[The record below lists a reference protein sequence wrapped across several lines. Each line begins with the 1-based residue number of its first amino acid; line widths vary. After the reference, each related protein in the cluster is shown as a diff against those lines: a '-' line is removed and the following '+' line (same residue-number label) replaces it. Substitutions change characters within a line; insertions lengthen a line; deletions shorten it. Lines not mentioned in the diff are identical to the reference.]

1 MVKNKSQLLIR
12 LNRSIL
18 PDCIIRLSSP
28 FPLVICRPVMP
39 LILIPIFDEELLIR
53 RQLPIIKFLSF
64 LSTQMRLHSKLRR
77 ASVSVEVDMLLAGFQ
92 LQEEV
97 VMVVLRDMLVLEEE
111 EDSVVL
117 EVVEVDLAILVDLVD
132 QEVEITV
139 VLVAITLAHPVD
151 TAPLAVL
158 ALQMDLVLRAGLA
171 LQVVLQ
177 MALQGDQA
185 ALQVGMVDLDLPAVL
200 PAVLPVAQHLGV
212 EVVVI
217 QEEEVVAKISV
228 SMPQALPLT

>member
-1 MVKNKSQLLIR
+1 
-12 LNRSIL
+12 
-18 PDCIIRLSSP
+18 
-28 FPLVICRPVMP
+28 
-39 LILIPIFDEELLIR
+39 
-53 RQLPIIKFLSF
+53 
-64 LSTQMRLHSKLRR
+64 MRLHSKLRR

-97 VMVVLRDMLVLEEE
+97 VMVVLQDMLVQE
-111 EDSVVL
+111 EDLAVL
-117 EVVEVDLAILVDLVD
+117 EVVEVDPAILVDLVD

-158 ALQMDLVLRAGLA
+158 ALQMDLVLQAGLA
-171 LQVVLQ
+171 LQVALQ

-200 PAVLPVAQHLGV
+200 PAVLPVARHLEV

-228 SMPQALPLT
+228 STLQALPLT

>member
-1 MVKNKSQLLIR
+1 
-12 LNRSIL
+12 
-18 PDCIIRLSSP
+18 
-28 FPLVICRPVMP
+28 MP

-111 EDSVVL
+111 DSAVL
-117 EVVEVDLAILVDLVD
+117 EVVEVDPAILVDLVD
-132 QEVEITV
+132 QEVETMV
-139 VLVAITLAHPVD
+139 VLVAITLAHLVD
-151 TAPLAVL
+151 MAHLVVL

-171 LQVVLQ
+171 LQ

-200 PAVLPVAQHLGV
+200 PVAQHLEV

-217 QEEEVVAKISV
+217 QEEEEVVAKISV
-228 SMPQALPLT
+228 STLQALPLT

>member
-1 MVKNKSQLLIR
+1 MVKNKSPSSIR
-12 LNRSIL
+12 LNQFIL
-18 PDCIIRLSSP
+18 LEYIIRLSLP

-39 LILIPIFDEELLIR
+39 LILIPVFDEERLIR
-53 RQLPIIKFLSF
+53 CPLPIIKFLSF
-64 LSTQMRLHSKLRR
+64 LSTQMRLHFKLHR

-92 LQEEV
+92 LKEEV
-97 VMVVLRDMLVLEEE
+97 VMVVLRDMLVLEE

-151 TAPLAVL
+151 TAHLAVL
-158 ALQMDLVLRAGLA
+158 ALQVALQMDLVLRAGLA
-171 LQVVLQ
+171 LQ

-185 ALQVGMVDLDLPAVL
+185 ALQVGMVDSDL
-200 PAVLPVAQHLGV
+200 PAVLPVAQHLEV

-217 QEEEVVAKISV
+217 QEEEMVAKISV

>member
-1 MVKNKSQLLIR
+1 MVKNKSQSLIR
-12 LNRSIL
+12 LNQSIL

-53 RQLPIIKFLSF
+53 RPLPIIKFLSF

-97 VMVVLRDMLVLEEE
+97 VMVVLQDMLVQEE
-111 EDSVVL
+111 EDLAVL
-117 EVVEVDLAILVDLVD
+117 EVVEVDPAILVDLVD

-139 VLVAITLAHPVD
+139 VLVAITSAHPVD
-151 TAPLAVL
+151 TAHLAVL
-158 ALQMDLVLRAGLA
+158 ALQMDLVLRAGL
-171 LQVVLQ
+171 VLQ

-200 PAVLPVAQHLGV
+200 PAVLPVVQHLGV

>member
-1 MVKNKSQLLIR
+1 MVKNKSQSLIR

-39 LILIPIFDEELLIR
+39 LILIPIFDEERLIR
-53 RQLPIIKFLSF
+53 HPLPIIQILSF

-97 VMVVLRDMLVLEEE
+97 VMVVLQDMLVQEE
-111 EDSVVL
+111 EDLAVL
-117 EVVEVDLAILVDLVD
+117 EVVEVDPAILVNLVD
-132 QEVEITV
+132 QEVEVMV

-158 ALQMDLVLRAGLA
+158 ALQMDSGPPGGFGPPNGPPGGIRRPSKWAWWIWTSRRSSRRSSRW
-171 LQVVLQ
+171 
-177 MALQGDQA
+177 
-185 ALQVGMVDLDLPAVL
+185 LD
-200 PAVLPVAQHLGV
+200 
-212 EVVVI
+212 
-217 QEEEVVAKISV
+217 
-228 SMPQALPLT
+228 TWRWRWW

>member
-1 MVKNKSQLLIR
+1 
-12 LNRSIL
+12 
-18 PDCIIRLSSP
+18 
-28 FPLVICRPVMP
+28 
-39 LILIPIFDEELLIR
+39 
-53 RQLPIIKFLSF
+53 
-64 LSTQMRLHSKLRR
+64 MRLHSKLRR

-111 EDSVVL
+111 DSAVL
-117 EVVEVDLAILVDLVD
+117 EVVEVDPAILVDLVD

-151 TAPLAVL
+151 TAHLAVL
-158 ALQMDLVLRAGLA
+158 ALQMDLVL
-171 LQVVLQ
+171 QVALQ

-200 PAVLPVAQHLGV
+200 PAVLPVAQHLEV

>member
-1 MVKNKSQLLIR
+1 MVKNKSQSLIR

-18 PDCIIRLSSP
+18 PECIIRLSLP
-28 FPLVICRPVMP
+28 FPLVTCRPVMP
-39 LILIPIFDEELLIR
+39 SILIPIFDEEHLIR
-53 RQLPIIKFLSF
+53 HPLPIIQILSF
-64 LSTQMRLHSKLRR
+64 LSTQMRLHSKLRQ
-77 ASVSVEVDMLLAGFQ
+77 ASVSVEVDMLLAGFL
-92 LQEEV
+92 LQEEEV
-97 VMVVLRDMLVLEEE
+97 AMVVLQDMLVLEEE
-111 EDSVVL
+111 EDLVVL

-132 QEVEITV
+132 KEVEITV

-171 LQVVLQ
+171 LQ

-200 PAVLPVAQHLGV
+200 PAVLPVAQHLEV

-228 SMPQALPLT
+228 STLQALPLT

>member
-1 MVKNKSQLLIR
+1 
-12 LNRSIL
+12 
-18 PDCIIRLSSP
+18 
-28 FPLVICRPVMP
+28 
-39 LILIPIFDEELLIR
+39 
-53 RQLPIIKFLSF
+53 
-64 LSTQMRLHSKLRR
+64 
-77 ASVSVEVDMLLAGFQ
+77 
-92 LQEEV
+92 
-97 VMVVLRDMLVLEEE
+97 MVVLRDMLVLEE

-151 TAPLAVL
+151 TAHLAVL
-158 ALQMDLVLRAGLA
+158 ALQMDPVLRAGLA
-171 LQVVLQ
+171 LQVALQ

-185 ALQVGMVDLDLPAVL
+185 ALQVGMVDLDLPADL
-200 PAVLPVAQHLGV
+200 PAVLPVARHLEV

>member
-1 MVKNKSQLLIR
+1 
-12 LNRSIL
+12 
-18 PDCIIRLSSP
+18 
-28 FPLVICRPVMP
+28 
-39 LILIPIFDEELLIR
+39 
-53 RQLPIIKFLSF
+53 
-64 LSTQMRLHSKLRR
+64 MRLHSKLRR

-97 VMVVLRDMLVLEEE
+97 VMVVLQDMLVQEE
-111 EDSVVL
+111 EDLAVL
-117 EVVEVDLAILVDLVD
+117 EVVEVDPAILVDLVD

-139 VLVAITLAHPVD
+139 VLVAITSAHPVD
-151 TAPLAVL
+151 TAHLAVL

-171 LQVVLQ
+171 LQ

-200 PAVLPVAQHLGV
+200 PAVLPVARHLEV